1 MNKRLISI
9 DLLASMMM
17 VLVVIGHH
25 TFAEAPPW
33 YTHLHDYIYSFH
45 MAVFVCV
52 SSFLIAYAG
61 QKEADDCNV
70 WKRSVRKS
78 GRFLWLLCTVGLVA
92 TALKLAMEGN
102 QIANMA
108 AWMEN
113 VSLLLLYPM
122 EGPAQFLWYMYFLVW
137 GYLLYP
143 LVRKLPNV
151 ALLALCMVAMF
162 GGTIPVCRFLGV
174 DLLCRYGCFYLL
186 GIIACR
192 YLDWLRR
199 VPLWWWLMA
208 GVPFVVYSLALD
220 IRTEAFTLPFV
231 LTGLMALPF
240 FAVCAMLMSKTQ
252 FARNLALPLS
262 RYLLPLYLFQMFV
275 IQGMHLVSG
284 RLLPLTEYYALYV
297 FGSSVVTI
305 LGIILGCKIYKRVT
319 ITICRRV

>member
-1 MNKRLISI
+1 MNKRIISI
-9 DLLASMMM
+9 DLLAAMMM

-25 TFAEAPPW
+25 TFAAAPAW

-61 QKEADDCNV
+61 QKETDDCNV
-70 WKRSVRKS
+70 WMRSVRKS

-92 TALKLAMEGN
+92 IALKLAMEGN

-143 LVRKLPNV
+143 MVRKLPNV
-151 ALLALCMVAMF
+151 PLLLLCLLSMF
-162 GGTIPVCRFLGV
+162 GGAVPVYRFLGV

-186 GIIACR
+186 GIIAFR
-192 YLDWLRR
+192 YLDRIRRISLQCWL
-199 VPLWWWLMA
+199 LA
-208 GVPFVVYSLALD
+208 GMPFVIYSIVYGLLRVNSS
-220 IRTEAFTLPFV
+220 LPFV

-240 FAVCAMLMSKTQ
+240 FAVCAMLMSKAQ

-275 IQGMHLVSG
+275 IQGMRLVSG

-297 FGSSVVTI
+297 FISSVTTI
-305 LGIILGCKIYKRVT
+305 LGIIVGCKIYKRVT